1 MNSVRNIV
9 TFGGGTGTFV
19 VLRALRTL
27 PDLSLTAIVA
37 GSDDGGSTG
46 QLRDAYGF
54 LPAGDVRQAL
64 VALSE
69 DDTIL
74 RELFA
79 YRFGKG
85 NVSGHNLG
93 NLFLTALTDI
103 LGSNTKAIEEA
114 SKILRIAGR
123 VVCSTD
129 TPATLVATFEGGTVI
144 RGEHLIDERENTRSK
159 IINLAYEEQLPLSI
173 GATEAVKDTSYIFVG
188 PGDLFTSTIASL
200 LATGTREAI
209 QASPAKIVY
218 ILNLFTKA
226 GQTTDRSAQD
236 HVDILTEYMGR
247 KPDYVIVHSGTF
259 TQDVLDLYAS
269 EGEYPVV
276 DDLDENASVIRADI
290 ASVSSVP
297 AVEGDP
303 VPRSLTRHDS
313 EKLATVCTQLL

>member
-1 MNSVRNIV
+1 MKEIV

-19 VLRALRTL
+19 VLRALRTI
-27 PDLSLTAIVA
+27 PDLSLTAIVSGA
-37 GSDDGGSTG
+37 DDGGSTG

-103 LGSNTKAIEEA
+103 LGSNKDAIEEA

-129 TPATLVATFEGGTVI
+129 TPATLIATLEDGTVI

-159 IINLAYEEQLPLSI
+159 ITNLTYEQELPLSI

-188 PGDLFTSTIASL
+188 PGDLYTSTIASL
-200 LATGTREAI
+200 LALGTREAI
-209 QASPAKIVY
+209 QTSSAKIVY
-218 ILNLFTKA
+218 VLNLFTKA
-226 GQTTDRSAQD
+226 GQTTGLSAKD
-236 HVDILTEYMGR
+236 HVDTLSSYMGR
-247 KPDYVIVHSGTF
+247 RPDRVIVHNGSF
-259 TQDVLDLYAS
+259 EEVVLDLYAS
-269 EGEYPVV
+269 EGEYPVI
-276 DDLDENASVIRADI
+276 DDLGEETSVIRADI
-290 ASVSSVP
+290 ASIAQVP
-297 AVEGDP
+297 AIEGDP
-303 VPRSLTRHDS
+303 VPRSLVRHDS
-313 EKLATVCTQLL
+313 EKLATVCKTVL

>member
-1 MNSVRNIV
+1 MKHIV

-27 PDLSLTAIVA
+27 EGLSLTAIVSGA
-37 GSDDGGSTG
+37 DDGGSTG
-46 QLRDAYGF
+46 HLRDAYGF

-69 DDTIL
+69 EDTIV

-85 NVSGHNLG
+85 NVQGHNLG

-103 LGSNTKAIEEA
+103 LGSNTSAIEEA

-129 TPATLVATFEGGTVI
+129 MPATLIATLQDGTVI
-144 RGEHLIDERENTRSK
+144 RGEHLIDERECERAQIARLT
-159 IINLAYEEQLPLSI
+159 YEESLPLSS
-173 GATEAVKDTSYIFVG
+173 GAKTAVEEASYIFVG

-200 LATGTREAI
+200 LATGTKEGI
-209 QASPAKIVY
+209 QASNAQIVY
-218 ILNLFTKA
+218 VLNLFTKA
-226 GQTTDRSAQD
+226 GQTTGVSARQHID
-236 HVDILTEYMGR
+236 VLAFYMGR
-247 KPDYVIVHSGTF
+247 KPDYVIVHTGTF
-259 TQDVLDLYAS
+259 TKEVLELYAS

-276 DDLDENASVIRADI
+276 DDLGDEESIIRADI
-290 ASVSSVP
+290 ASVSSIP
-297 AVEGDP
+297 AVVGDP
-303 VPRSLTRHDS
+303 VPRSLIRHDPA
-313 EKLATVCTQLL
+313 KLATVCKTLL

>member
-1 MNSVRNIV
+1 MKEIV

-27 PDLSLTAIVA
+27 DDVSLTAIVSGA
-37 GSDDGGSTG
+37 DDGGSTG
-46 QLRDAYGF
+46 ALRDAYGF

-103 LGSNTKAIEEA
+103 LGSNTEAIEEA
-114 SKILRIAGR
+114 SRILRISGR

-129 TPATLVATFEGGTVI
+129 TPATLVATLEDGMVI
-144 RGEHLIDERENTRSK
+144 RGEHSIDERESNRTK
-159 IINLAYEEQLPLSI
+159 ITGLAYEEQLPLS
-173 GATEAVKDTSYIFVG
+173 AAALNAVREADYIVVG
-188 PGDLFTSTIASL
+188 PGDLYTSTVASL
-200 LATGTREAI
+200 LATGTRESI
-209 QASPAKIVY
+209 GSSQAKIVY
-218 ILNLFTKA
+218 VMNLFTKA
-226 GQTTDRSAQD
+226 GQTTGLTAQN
-236 HVDILTEYMGR
+236 HIEILTRYMGR
-247 KPDYVIVHSGTF
+247 TPDYVIVHEGTF

-269 EGEYPVV
+269 EGEYPVI
-276 DDLDENASVIRADI
+276 DDVGQDESIIRADI
-290 ASVSSVP
+290 ASVSTVP
-297 AVEGDP
+297 ALPGDP
-303 VPRSLTRHDS
+303 VPRSLLRHDP
-313 EKLATVCTQLL
+313 EKLATVCKTLL

>member
-1 MNSVRNIV
+1 MKEVV

-27 PDLSLTAIVA
+27 PDVSLTAIVSGA
-37 GSDDGGSTG
+37 DDGGSTG

-69 DDTIL
+69 EDTIL

-103 LGSNTKAIEEA
+103 LGSSTEAIEEA

-129 TPATLVATFEGGTVI
+129 APATLVATLEDGTVL

-159 IINLAYEEQLPLSI
+159 IINLAYEQKLPLST
-173 GATEAVKDTSYIFVG
+173 GATEAVKNTSYIFVG
-188 PGDLFTSTIASL
+188 PGDLYTSTIASL
-200 LATGTREAI
+200 LALGTREVI
-209 QASPAKIVY
+209 QTSDATIVY
-218 ILNLFTKA
+218 VLNLFTKA
-226 GQTTDRSAQD
+226 GQTTGLSAKN
-236 HVDILTEYMGR
+236 HVDTLSSYMGR
-247 KPDYVIVHSGTF
+247 RPDRIIVHNGTF
-259 TQDVLDLYAS
+259 ESTVLDLYAS
-269 EGEYPVV
+269 EGEYPVI
-276 DDLDENASVIRADI
+276 DDLGEETSVIRADI
-290 ASVSSVP
+290 ASIAQVP

-303 VPRSLTRHDS
+303 VQRSLVRHDS
-313 EKLATVCTQLL
+313 EKLATVCKTVL

>member
-1 MNSVRNIV
+1 MKNIV

-19 VLRALRTL
+19 VLRALRTVHE
-27 PDLSLTAIVA
+27 LSLTAIVS
-37 GSDDGGSTG
+37 GTDDGGSTG
-46 QLRDAYGF
+46 HLRDAYGF

-69 DDTIL
+69 DDTRL

-103 LGSNTKAIEEA
+103 LGSNTEAIEEA
-114 SKILRIAGR
+114 SRILRIDGR

-129 TPATLVATFEGGTVI
+129 MPATLVATLEDGTI
-144 RGEHLIDERENTRSK
+144 ICGEHLIDARESDRRK
-159 IINLAYEEQLPLSI
+159 IRQLSYEEPLPLST
-173 GATEAVKDTSYIFVG
+173 GAIEAVAYAHYIFVG
-188 PGDLFTSTIASL
+188 PGDLFTSTVASL
-200 LATGTREAI
+200 IATGTKEVI
-209 QASPAKIVY
+209 QASSAQIVY
-218 ILNLFTKA
+218 VMNLFTKA
-226 GQTTDRSAQD
+226 GQTTDFTAREHIETLAS
-236 HVDILTEYMGR
+236 YMGR
-247 KPDYVIVHSGTF
+247 KPDYVIIHSGSF
-259 TQDVLDLYAS
+259 TTDVLELYAS

-276 DDLDENASVIRADI
+276 DDLGEDSSVIRANI

-303 VPRSLTRHDS
+303 VPRSLIRHNP
-313 EKLATVCTQLL
+313 EKLATVCKTFL

>member
-1 MNSVRNIV
+1 MKHVV

-19 VLRALRTL
+19 VLQALKTL
-27 PDLSLTAIVA
+27 PDLSLTAIVSGA
-37 GSDDGGSTG
+37 DDGGSTG
-46 QLRDAYGF
+46 ALRDAYGF

-103 LGSNTKAIEEA
+103 LGSSRDAIAEA
-114 SKILRIAGR
+114 GTILRINGK

-129 TPATLVATFEGGTVI
+129 TPATLVATLDDGTVI
-144 RGEHLIDERENTRSK
+144 RGEHFIDEREHSRSK
-159 IINLAYEEQLPLSI
+159 IEHLAYEDALPLSS
-173 GATEAVKDTSYIFVG
+173 GATEAVANASHIFVG
-188 PGDLFTSTIASL
+188 PGDLYTSTIASL

-209 QASPAKIVY
+209 AISDAQIVY
-218 ILNLFTKA
+218 VLNLFTKA
-226 GQTTDRSAQD
+226 GQTTGLSAKD
-236 HVDILTEYMGR
+236 HVDTLSEYMGR
-247 KPDYVIVHSGTF
+247 RPDNIIVHNGIFES
-259 TQDVLDLYAS
+259 DVLALYAN
-269 EGEYPVV
+269 EGEYPVI
-276 DDLDENASVIRADI
+276 DDLGADTAVIRADI
-290 ASVSSVP
+290 ASIVQVP

-303 VPRSLTRHDS
+303 VPRSLVRHDS
-313 EKLATVCTQLL
+313 EKLATVCKTLL

>member
-1 MNSVRNIV
+1 MAKVV

-19 VLRALRTL
+19 VLRALKTIE
-27 PDLSLTAIVA
+27 DVSLTAIVSGA
-37 GSDDGGSTG
+37 DDGGSTG

-69 DDTIL
+69 DDTTL

-103 LGSNTKAIEEA
+103 LGSNTLAIEEA
-114 SKILRIAGR
+114 SRILRIGGR

-129 TPATLVATFEGGTVI
+129 TPATLVATLEDGTSI
-144 RGEHLIDERENTRSK
+144 RGEHYIDERENDRSK
-159 IINLAYEEQLPLSI
+159 ISRLAYEQPLPFSSGAEEAVR
-173 GATEAVKDTSYIFVG
+173 GATHIFVG
-188 PGDLFTSTIASL
+188 PGDLYTSTIASL
-200 LATGTREAI
+200 LATGTQDAI
-209 QASPAKIVY
+209 MKSNATVVY
-218 ILNLFTKA
+218 VLNLFTKA
-226 GQTTDRSAQD
+226 GQTTGYTAQD
-236 HVDILTEYMGR
+236 HIETLAYYMGR
-247 KPDYVIVHSGTF
+247 TPDVVILHTGTF
-259 TQDVLDLYAS
+259 TKDVLDRYAS

-276 DDLDENASVIRADI
+276 DDLASDTSVIRADI
-290 ASVSSVP
+290 ASVSRVP

-303 VPRSLTRHDS
+303 VPRSLVRHDS
-313 EKLATVCTQLL
+313 EKLATVCKTIL

>member
-1 MNSVRNIV
+1 MKQIV

-19 VLRALRTL
+19 VLRALRSL
-27 PDLSLTAIVA
+27 EDVSLTAIVSGA
-37 GSDDGGSTG
+37 DDGGSTG
-46 QLRDAYGF
+46 ALRDAYGF

-103 LGSNTKAIEEA
+103 LGSNKDAIEEA
-114 SKILRIAGR
+114 SRILRIDGR

-129 TPATLVATFEGGTVI
+129 TPATLVATLEDGTVI
-144 RGEHLIDERENTRSK
+144 RGEHSIDERESARTK
-159 IINLAYEEQLPLSI
+159 IIQLAYEQKLPLSP
-173 GATEAVKDTSYIFVG
+173 GALDAVSEADYIIVG
-188 PGDLFTSTIASL
+188 PGDLYTSTVASL
-200 LATGTREAI
+200 LATGTKEI
-209 QASPAKIVY
+209 IESSKAKIVY
-218 ILNLFTKA
+218 VMNLFTKA
-226 GQTTDRSAQD
+226 GQTTGLSAQD
-236 HVDILTEYMGR
+236 HIAILTQYMGR
-247 KPDYVIVHSGTF
+247 RPDYVIVNKGTF

-276 DDLDENASVIRADI
+276 DDLRQDTSVIRGDI
-290 ASVSSVP
+290 ASVSTVP
-297 AVEGDP
+297 ALPGDP
-303 VPRSLTRHDS
+303 VPRSLLRHDP
-313 EKLATVCTQLL
+313 EKLATVCKTLL